1 MNIKKQV
8 DDLTV
13 LLNKLPKPLGD
24 HLKQCDEIDSLV
36 EVVMDLGRIPEARF
50 MHHNIRLKDLEEV
63 TVEDIRIVTK
73 NIGHFNTDNRGGIE
87 RTLHRISCIRN
98 KNNDIVGLTCRVG
111 RAVYGTIEIIRD
123 IIESGH
129 SCLFLG
135 PPGIGK
141 TTLLRETSRVLADE
155 VEKRVVVVDTSNEI
169 AGDGDIPHFGIGH
182 SRRIQVPSPDQQHI
196 VMIEAV
202 ENHTPEVIIVD
213 EIGTEEEAQAAR
225 TIAERGVQLVATA
238 HGYTLENII
247 KNPTI
252 SDLVGG
258 IQSVIL
264 GDEEAKF
271 RGTNKSVLERKT
283 KPTFDVLI
291 EIKSRDI
298 FLIYSPVSSYVDA
311 FLRDDLKQPEQRIR
325 EDNND
330 VTIDRE
336 SIDNKSTEALK
347 INIEPVMTSVSGISA
362 TSIFPFGI
370 THQQIRWAVKSLGI
384 PVQIAQDIDTADI
397 VLTTKA
403 KQKNQKKKLSKLV
416 KNRDASIHVIQ
427 DEYAIQKF
435 LRDYYNIPE
444 TPETLE
450 KEASNDIK
458 IAYKRAIAECR
469 IVEVSPQPAAL
480 RQIQHREAR
489 LLGLNSMSVGQEPNR
504 RIRIYPKG
512 E

>member
-1 MNIKKQV
+1 M
-8 DDLTV
+8 
-13 LLNKLPKPLGD
+13 
-24 HLKQCDEIDSLV
+24 
-36 EVVMDLGRIPEARF
+36 
-50 MHHNIRLKDLEEV
+50 
-63 TVEDIRIVTK
+63 
-73 NIGHFNTDNRGGIE
+73 
-87 RTLHRISCIRN
+87 
-98 KNNDIVGLTCRVG
+98 
-111 RAVYGTIEIIRD
+111 
-123 IIESGH
+123 
-129 SCLFLG
+129 
-135 PPGIGK
+135 
-141 TTLLRETSRVLADE
+141 
-155 VEKRVVVVDTSNEI
+155 
-169 AGDGDIPHFGIGH
+169 
-182 SRRIQVPSPDQQHI
+182 

-264 GDEEAKF
+264 GDEEKAKF

-298 FLIYSPVSSYVDA
+298 FLIYSPVSSYVDS

-347 INIEPVMTSVSGISA
+347 INIEPVMTSVSGIAA

-416 KNRDASIHVIQ
+416 KNRDASVHVIQ

-435 LRDYYNIPE
+435 
-444 TPETLE
+444 
-450 KEASNDIK
+450 
-458 IAYKRAIAECR
+458 
-469 IVEVSPQPAAL
+469 
-480 RQIQHREAR
+480 
-489 LLGLNSMSVGQEPNR
+489 
-504 RIRIYPKG
+504 
-512 E
+512 